1 MSRLSS
7 GSDPSSR
14 AGRAFADHFGLRPDR
29 PDRSLLEDACSAFS
43 TIPYENLTKL
53 LRKLS
58 TEPGPD
64 RLRLADVIVEEYVS
78 LGAGGTCFSLTN
90 ALVGI
95 LSSFGFDARPVM
107 GDMKHGADIHCA
119 VLVEAPYGDY
129 VLDPGYLVAE
139 PVPATGGSVSV
150 GSSTLT
156 WVADSPGRIS
166 MFVERGSGPEKRYEL
181 KLAEIAGEEF
191 LGHWQRSFDA
201 PGMNSLHLCR
211 AGGGER
217 LYAHNSNLRIE
228 ARSGKRNVK
237 LREDW
242 AGSVSALFGL
252 DGRLAAQALA
262 AWSATKASR

>member
-1 MSRLSS
+1 MCRIIRVPNGSS
-7 GSDPSSR
+7 S
-14 AGRAFADHFGLRPDR
+14 AAEAFADHFGLRPDGPGR
-29 PDRSLLEDACSAFS
+29 DLLEDTCSAFS
-43 TIPYENLTKL
+43 GLPYENLTKL
-53 LRKLS
+53 LRKL
-58 TEPGPD
+58 EAGPGPQ
-64 RLRLADVIVEEYVS
+64 RLRLTDIVVEEYIS

-90 ALVGI
+90 ALADI
-95 LSSFGFDARPVM
+95 LSSFGFQARPVM
-107 GDMKHGADIHCA
+107 GDMRHGRDIHCA

-166 MFVERGSGPEKRYEL
+166 MFVEKGSGPEKRYEL
-181 KLAEIAGEEF
+181 KLAEIAREEF

-242 AGSVSALFGL
+242 AGSVSDAFGL
-252 DGRLAAQALA
+252 DRRLAAQALA
-262 AWSATKASR
+262 AWSDTKAPR